1 MLGKLWV
8 NDENQFW
15 LCPFLTFPK
24 AILFLA
30 LLSICLCKCCNRVD
44 GDVSVT
50 AWLKG
55 KPNMHSEKS
64 HSDNTLGT
72 AKVTDAAGRRAI
84 LFMATEHLSW
94 GQHYVPPNKPCVSAS
109 KCTFC
114 DGITEAPIF
123 EAVIAHAVIAL
134 VMHSV
139 PSTGFSLLVGKSFC
153 RNREILLCAA
163 SCLRIRSLIDSE
175 IQGWTEKGLGDVGL
189 IWPWHKPS
197 ELNSHPLLLLFSKR
211 GVRGISD

>member
-44 GDVSVT
+44 GDVSVI
-50 AWLKG
+50 ACLKG
-55 KPNMHSEKS
+55 KPKMHSDKS

-72 AKVTDAAGRRAI
+72 AKVTDVARKRAI
-84 LFMATEHLSW
+84 LFMATEHFSW
-94 GQHYVPPNKPCVSAS
+94 GQHYVPPNKPCVNAS

-114 DGITEAPIF
+114 DGITEVPIF

-134 VMHSV
+134 VMAHSV

-153 RNREILLCAA
+153 RHGEVLLCAA
-163 SCLRIRSLIDSE
+163 CRVSCSCIRSLIHSE
-175 IQGWTEKGLGDVGL
+175 I
-189 IWPWHKPS
+189 
-197 ELNSHPLLLLFSKR
+197 
-211 GVRGISD
+211 